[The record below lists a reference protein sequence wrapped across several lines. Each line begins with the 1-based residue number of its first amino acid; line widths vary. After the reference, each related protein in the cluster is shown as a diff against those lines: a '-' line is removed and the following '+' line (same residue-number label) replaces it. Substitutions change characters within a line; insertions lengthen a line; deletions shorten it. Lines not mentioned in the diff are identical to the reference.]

1 METPIIEQSI
11 RQLDTVT
18 AATQDIA
25 VATQVHAICAELDA
39 LDKEIAALLA
49 QVAEVPN
56 VLAALAG
63 HPVLWL
69 LLGREGI
76 DRPGNLGAIVGQQVV
91 TSSRVD
97 RRALVLA
104 GMIMLLLGL
113 ALGICLGV
121 WYGGGI

>member
-1 METPIIEQSI
+1 M
-11 RQLDTVT
+11 RQFDAVA
-18 AATQDIA
+18 AATQDTA
-25 VATQVHAICAELDA
+25 MATQVHAICAELDA
-39 LDKEIAALLA
+39 LDNEIAALLA
-49 QVAEVPN
+49 QVAELPN

-76 DRPGNLGAIVGQQVV
+76 DRAGNLGAIVGQQVV

-104 GMIMLLLGL
+104 GMVMLVLGL
-113 ALGICLGV
+113 AVGVCLGV